1 MQALLTAEATREG
14 TARAQGRQRSR
25 FALWFLFERERL
37 GKPVGYVMVLLEFLQ
52 SHSRGKPPWTYIH
65 LNPITGGTS

>member
-37 GKPVGYVMVLLEFLQ
+37 ERDEFTCWA
-52 SHSRGKPPWTYIH
+52 S
-65 LNPITGGTS
+65 NNVTSCPGR